1 MKGYLIYKEKTTK
14 ELKKLLSSGDA
25 IFGKYRPQA
34 IAFIKYLHSDFDNHV
49 AFIEETSG
57 INVNQIKLEQVFPKR
72 YKWFV
77 SDVALRGLRTYLKEV
92 EHRVGEF
99 EGGKENNL
107 RLLIG
112 VHFLRFVLL
121 TKIVLLYLDTYAE
134 GVQTGFITD
143 GSRYTLDN
151 LGINRT
157 ILKYLDVFQEYD
169 SKTIDDWLAMTV
181 EDSKIKLFFSTMK
194 RIMTILQI
202 K

>member
-1 MKGYLIYKEKTTK
+1 MYVT
-14 ELKKLLSSGDA
+14 
-25 IFGKYRPQA
+25 
-34 IAFIKYLHSDFDNHV
+34 
-49 AFIEETSG
+49 
-57 INVNQIKLEQVFPKR
+57 
-72 YKWFV
+72 
-77 SDVALRGLRTYLKEV
+77 LRTYLKEV